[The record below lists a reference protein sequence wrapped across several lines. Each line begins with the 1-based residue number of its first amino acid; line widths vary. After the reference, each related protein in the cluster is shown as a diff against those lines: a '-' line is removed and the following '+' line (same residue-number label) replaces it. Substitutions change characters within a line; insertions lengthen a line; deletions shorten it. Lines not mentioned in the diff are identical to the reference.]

1 MLKFWRTSENS
12 WAYLFTS
19 VTVRVESNTAALSVR
34 DRDGVPHR
42 IATGG
47 EPRPIRLVAD
57 FPENSMALLN
67 GEDIRFDDYLIG
79 NANTGSELVVFEST
93 RKRAYKCVIERV
105 DERVQAGC
113 GRLESEPLFARVEFY
128 VAEAGV
134 FTDWDDIFSVV
145 WGV

>member
-12 WAYLFTS
+12 WAYVFRS
-19 VTVRVESNTAALSVR
+19 VIVRVESNAAALHVI

-47 EPRPIRLVAD
+47 EPRPILLKVD
-57 FPENSMALLN
+57 FSENAMALMN

-79 NANTGSELVVFEST
+79 NARNANEIVVFEST

-105 DERVQAGC
+105 DERIQAGC
-113 GRLESEPLFARVEFY
+113 DRLESEPLFVRVEFY
-128 VAEAGV
+128 VAESGA
-134 FTDWDDIFSVV
+134 FNDWDDIFSVV